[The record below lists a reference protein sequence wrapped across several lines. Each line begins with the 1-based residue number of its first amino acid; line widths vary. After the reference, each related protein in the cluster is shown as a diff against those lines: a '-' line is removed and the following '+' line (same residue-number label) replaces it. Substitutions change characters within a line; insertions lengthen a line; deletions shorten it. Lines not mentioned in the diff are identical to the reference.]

1 MKKGLLEVETVEGTQ
16 AKAEKAFNDAKA
28 YAMNMR
34 SVGSSADPNTTQESY
49 ILTNHVNSPGS
60 GVYWHILTFFYET
73 TNNNSQIAVTYN
85 GTTPRFMIRHRYG
98 SAWTGWVE
106 LASLTSP
113 TFTGTPR
120 SPTAPV
126 GTNTTQIATTAFVQ
140 NAVAVSGDNTFAK
153 DGKSY
158 KYNFEVNE
166 SGGLAFVYE
175 EL

>member
-1 MKKGLLEVETVEGTQ
+1 MKKGSLEVETVEGAQ
-16 AKAEKAFNDAKA
+16 EKVDK
-28 YAMNMR
+28 
-34 SVGSSADPNTTQESY
+34 V
-49 ILTNHVNSPGS
+49 
-60 GVYWHILTFFYET
+60 
-73 TNNNSQIAVTYN
+73 
-85 GTTPRFMIRHRYG
+85 
-98 SAWTGWVE
+98 
-106 LASLTSP
+106 LTSP
-113 TFTGTPR
+113 TFTGIPR

-166 SGGLAFVYE
+166 SGGLSFVYE